1 MKKILAVVLLMIGSQ
16 AYAGN
21 GCADGN
27 VQKIKETPEQLEFDY
42 YYTLTHNRIY
52 IKTMSIKTKNSI
64 EKSKIQL
71 EKEFET
77 KKITKE
83 EYDLAIKKVDNF
95 GVVVD
100 KHLKDIHEKINEK
113 TEEVYQNKKK
123 KFNII
128 ERLSIK

>member
-21 GCADGN
+21 GCAAGN

-100 KHLKDIHEKINEK
+100 KHLKDMHEKINEK

-123 KFNII
+123 KFSII

>member
-1 MKKILAVVLLMIGSQ
+1 MKKILAVVLLMIGTQ

-21 GCADGN
+21 GCVAGN
-27 VQKIKETPEQLEFDY
+27 VQKIKDTPEQLEFDY
-42 YYTLTHNRIY
+42 FYTLAHNRIY
-52 IKTMSIKTKNSI
+52 IKTMSIKTNNSI

-71 EKEFET
+71 QKEFET

-83 EYDLAIKKVDNF
+83 EYDLAIKKVENF
-95 GVVVD
+95 GIVVD
-100 KHLKDIHEKINEK
+100 KHLKDMHEKINEK

>member
-21 GCADGN
+21 DCASGN

-52 IKTMSIKTKNSI
+52 IKAMSIKTKNSI

-77 KKITKE
+77 KNITKE

-95 GVVVD
+95 GIVVD
-100 KHLKDIHEKINEK
+100 KHLKDMHEKINEK

>member
-1 MKKILAVVLLMIGSQ
+1 MKKILAVVLLMIGTQ

-21 GCADGN
+21 SCSSGN
-27 VQKIKETPEQLEFDY
+27 VKEMKGTPEQLEFDY
-42 YYTLTHNRIY
+42 FYTLTHNRIY

-100 KHLKDIHEKINEK
+100 KHLKDMHEKINEK

-123 KFNII
+123 KFSII

>member
-16 AYAGN
+16 AYAEN
-21 GCADGN
+21 DFVSGN

-77 KKITKE
+77 KNITKE

-95 GVVVD
+95 GIVVD
-100 KHLKDIHEKINEK
+100 KHLKDMHEKINEK